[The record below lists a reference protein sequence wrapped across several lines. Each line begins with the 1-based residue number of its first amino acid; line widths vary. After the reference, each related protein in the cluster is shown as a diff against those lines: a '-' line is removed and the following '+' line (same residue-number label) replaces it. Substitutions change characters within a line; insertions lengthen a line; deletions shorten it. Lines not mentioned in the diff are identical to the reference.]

1 MAQPGE
7 LPKKRRR
14 QGAERKELRQSLI
27 KEFRDDKPGAP
38 PTTAERERVIDRPG
52 APERERV
59 IEEERDFDPGP
70 PSYFQTT
77 RANPTAFPTAGM
89 EADAKATEKQRVGEV
104 FRAAML
110 DMIAESRTG
119 KTTHPLESRP
129 SVEQRDKEM
138 AKILSESKA
147 TSKAKGGMISTKR
160 YMNGGMVMPG
170 RGVRDTK
177 MS

>member
-1 MAQPGE
+1 MGSFE
-7 LPKKRRR
+7 RKTGGGGGSSSKKLRG
-14 QGAERKELRQSLI
+14 QGAKRK
-27 KEFRDDKPGAP
+27 AP
-38 PTTAERERVIDRPG
+38 IRGLDRNF
-52 APERERV
+52 
-59 IEEERDFDPGP
+59 EEERDFDPGP

-160 YMNGGMVMPG
+160 YMNGGMVMSG

-177 MS
+177 IS